1 MADVGEEEHPLLQPH
16 EGRHWCALHTRAR
29 HEKKVHAACERLGV
43 PAYLPL
49 RISRTFSGG
58 KVNTFQV
65 PMFAGYV
72 FAAPGPGE
80 IAELKR
86 TNSVAQKIDAEDEAA
101 LLRDLRSVYMVEQA
115 RIELELS
122 PTFRRGQRVLVTEGP
137 LAGVV
142 GVVVRYKNRTRL
154 QVAVTA
160 IHQAILVEVAEAAL
174 VPA

>member
-1 MADVGEEEHPLLQPH
+1 VSDEDHPLLRPH
-16 EGRHWCALHTRAR
+16 EGRRWCALHTRAR
-29 HEKKVHAACERLGV
+29 HEKKVHAACQHFGV

-49 RISRTFSGG
+49 RVSRTFSGG

-72 FAAPGPGE
+72 FAATGPGE

-86 TNSVAQKIDAEDEAA
+86 TNSVAQKIDAEDEIA
-101 LLRDLRSVYMVEQA
+101 LLRDLRSVQTVE
-115 RIELELS
+115 RTRLELELT
-122 PTFRRGQRVLVTEGP
+122 PTFRRGQKVLVSEGP

-154 QVAVTA
+154 QVAVDA

>member
-1 MADVGEEEHPLLQPH
+1 
-16 EGRHWCALHTRAR
+16 
-29 HEKKVHAACERLGV
+29 
-43 PAYLPL
+43 
-49 RISRTFSGG
+49 
-58 KVNTFQV
+58 
-65 PMFAGYV
+65 MFAGYV

-101 LLRDLRSVYMVEQA
+101 LLKDLRSVHTVEQA

-122 PTFRRGQRVLVTEGP
+122 PTFGRGQRVLVTEGP

-154 QVAVTA
+154 QVAVST